1 MAPDGD
7 GSSDGG
13 SGTSGAGGPEDPGTE
28 DDHTDAT
35 ETSVAGQADGATPGG
50 NSGDATADGGTGER
64 QWTYWVRWPEMSDE
78 EVADYA
84 RPLPTG
90 DIHIHRVCRLLPSRG
105 FKEDGGPENFEFISG
120 TPRWLLRHTPLVV
133 TVTAIVFAV
142 AAELSPE
149 VQGLS
154 AIVSVV
160 APENALLG
168 LGALA
173 PWPILAWLLASV
185 GILDFRDVSKALVV
199 YGVGLL
205 LLVGT
210 AFSFLLVWTTED
222 PSTIPDNIVFT
233 SGWLLT
239 LFIGGHLLYEGM
251 LKIEY
256 LFANLGEREIVKNE
270 DAYAEFLA
278 SMNDALRRDFLQDDL
293 ATILPG
299 RAGERIREVGEGTIP
314 VPSSHVFAVLFAG
327 QFGAAWALRDGPQN
341 LGFAVTLVGNVALDL
356 IIVVAAFQFLIVIAY
371 FNRLLNNDFVS
382 SAGERVN
389 LTSEPFHFDGRAGFR
404 DLGRFAIQINLI
416 LILAGLYCV
425 YRLYV
430 TGGRV
435 LGTEGIS
442 GLGGLDL
449 LLWVFNYLV
458 PVFALALAAGAW
470 IYYSYWAMHEKMER
484 DRKNLCLQY
493 QGTRR
498 DRDGEVP
505 AVGDPMDSFESGPD
519 WTYIQS
525 TPTWPL
531 DNQQLV
537 SMVSGTLSP
546 VLFVLPSLL

>member
-1 MAPDGD
+1 MSPGEDGE
-7 GSSDGG
+7 SA
-13 SGTSGAGGPEDPGTE
+13 GAGGADPDVIDTG
-28 DDHTDAT
+28 
-35 ETSVAGQADGATPGG
+35 SAG
-50 NSGDATADGGTGER
+50 SGDAPVTGGTTEAAVDRARTGET
-64 QWTYWVRWPEMSDE
+64 QWTYWVRWPDIVDDDREGDPG
-78 EVADYA
+78 A
-84 RPLPTG
+84 LPTG
-90 DIHIHRVCRLLPSRG
+90 DIHVHRVCRLLPARHA
-105 FKEDGGPENFEFISG
+105 KEDGGPENFEFISG

-133 TVTAIVFAV
+133 LTVALIFLVS
-142 AAELSPE
+142 AELSPQVE
-149 VQGLS
+149 GVS

-160 APENALLG
+160 APENAWLG
-168 LGALA
+168 LAALL
-173 PWPILAWLLASV
+173 PWPILGWLLSSV
-185 GILDFRDVSKALVV
+185 GILDFRDVSKALAV
-199 YGVGLL
+199 YGIGLL

-210 AFSFLLVWTTED
+210 AYSFLTVSLAED
-222 PSTIPDNIVFT
+222 PSMLSDNIVYT

-239 LFIGGHLLYEGM
+239 LFIGGILLYEGM

-256 LFANLGEREIVKNE
+256 LFANLGERDIVQNP
-270 DAYAEFLA
+270 DAYEEFLDELNA
-278 SMNDALRRDFLQDDL
+278 ALRRDFLRDDL

-299 RAGERIREVGEGTIP
+299 RAGEWIHEVGERTIP

-341 LGFAVTLVGNVALDL
+341 LGFVVTLAGNVALDL
-356 IIVVAAFQFLIVIAY
+356 IIVVASFQFLIVIAY

-382 SAGERVN
+382 SDGERID

-404 DLGRFAIQINLI
+404 DLGRFAIQINVI

-435 LGTEGIS
+435 LGTEGIM
-442 GLGGLDL
+442 GLEGVDL
-449 LLWVFNYLV
+449 LLWTFSYLV
-458 PVFALALAAGAW
+458 PVLALALAAGAW
-470 IYYSYWAMHEKMER
+470 IYYSYWAMHQKMER

-493 QGTRR
+493 QGTSERKG
-498 DRDGEVP
+498 GEVP
-505 AVGDPMDSFESGPD
+505 AVGDRMDSFETGPD

-546 VLFVLPSLL
+546 VLLVLPSLL